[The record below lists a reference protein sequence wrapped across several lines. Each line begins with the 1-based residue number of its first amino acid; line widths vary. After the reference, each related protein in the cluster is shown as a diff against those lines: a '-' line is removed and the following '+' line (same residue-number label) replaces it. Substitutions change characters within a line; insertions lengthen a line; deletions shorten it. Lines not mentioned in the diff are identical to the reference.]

1 MIKYAFGYE
10 LNIRKKKDEKIRSEN
25 NGDLVFF
32 NIIYVYF

>member
-10 LNIRKKKDEKIRSEN
+10 LNIRKKDEKIRSEN